1 MVITFPYGIFRYPDH
16 KEPLYLEPVLRLLE
30 DGYSVERIE
39 LVERWVG
46 IVARAARPGSE
57 TATARTWARGLEIA
71 EARLADADATLEQR
85 WESLKNTQSRLTETE
100 QRLAAAEGRL
110 AFPEEQAEGAGE
122 SPREAAMLRQRLRE
136 TRDELELA
144 QERIAFISSER
155 EALEQAL
162 LAADARAASLAGELA
177 TAEVEL
183 EDARERLRSDRLDPD
198 GSPGAVGADALRDG
212 RHEAAAAAFRLAA
225 EREPGVAGNWL
236 GLGRALR
243 GLKRLTDAQEAF
255 ERALELHPGLRDAQ
269 WQSLWVL
276 SRLDRTAGFEEL
288 AASLGPPER
297 LRADELQRLAPL
309 ALRAGAHELARSI
322 GERLLATE
330 PLSQTGLETTASAH
344 WELGDEGRAA
354 EIIDRGLATGDPR
367 AVRAALGFMRHTD
380 DLERVPGL
388 LETLDPPEV
397 ALLVEFAQVFLRRG
411 QPVIARDLIDRA
423 ATLAPGDPLVDDVRR
438 RAQDDLRVH
447 DGSWVRPH
455 PRRRVER
462 QPGRVLHLVSP
473 SLPHHTSGGTYRTHH
488 IARAQRDLGL
498 DPQVVT
504 PLGFPWG
511 DGVVGA
517 READVL
523 DGIEYIRIPDDDPAD
538 AALPERMGRNLDR
551 LVPLV
556 EALRPAVLHPASDY
570 LNALLALELR
580 KLFDIPVVY
589 EVRGFPEERQVR
601 RGGSRACSDQ
611 GVGRRAMELGC
622 MHAADRIVTLAE
634 VMKRHIVSR
643 GVPAE
648 KIHIVPNGVD
658 LDALRPVPR
667 DRALAARLGIE
678 DDETV
683 LGYVST
689 FHGYEGIQ
697 FIVRAVAELI
707 GRGRR
712 VRALLVG
719 DGRER
724 EPLERL
730 AAELGIGGAVV
741 FTGRVPHDEVLRYY
755 SLIDLFV
762 VPRRAEA
769 TSELVTPLKPYEAM
783 AAERPVIV
791 SDVAALREMIRD
803 GETGRRFRPEDHVHL
818 ADVADELIADPA
830 ARRRLAVA
838 GREWVTAE
846 RAWSRVGAGYRTLYE
861 ELGAA

>member
-1 MVITFPYGIFRYPDH
+1 M
-16 KEPLYLEPVLRLLE
+16 
-30 DGYSVERIE
+30 
-39 LVERWVG
+39 
-46 IVARAARPGSE
+46 
-57 TATARTWARGLEIA
+57 
-71 EARLADADATLEQR
+71 
-85 WESLKNTQSRLTETE
+85 
-100 QRLAAAEGRL
+100 
-110 AFPEEQAEGAGE
+110 
-122 SPREAAMLRQRLRE
+122 
-136 TRDELELA
+136 
-144 QERIAFISSER
+144 
-155 EALEQAL
+155 
-162 LAADARAASLAGELA
+162 
-177 TAEVEL
+177 
-183 EDARERLRSDRLDPD
+183 
-198 GSPGAVGADALRDG
+198 
-212 RHEAAAAAFRLAA
+212 
-225 EREPGVAGNWL
+225 
-236 GLGRALR
+236 
-243 GLKRLTDAQEAF
+243 
-255 ERALELHPGLRDAQ
+255 
-269 WQSLWVL
+269 
-276 SRLDRTAGFEEL
+276 
-288 AASLGPPER
+288 
-297 LRADELQRLAPL
+297 
-309 ALRAGAHELARSI
+309 
-322 GERLLATE
+322 
-330 PLSQTGLETTASAH
+330 
-344 WELGDEGRAA
+344 
-354 EIIDRGLATGDPR
+354 
-367 AVRAALGFMRHTD
+367 
-380 DLERVPGL
+380 
-388 LETLDPPEV
+388 

-462 QPGRVLHLVSP
+462 QPGRVLHLVSA

-791 SDVAALREMIRD
+791 V
-803 GETGRRFRPEDHVHL
+803 GRRRAAGDDPRRGDRTPLPAGGPRSPRRRGGRAHRRPGRPPPPRRRRPRMGDRRARVEQGRRRL
-818 ADVADELIADPA
+818 SDPLRG
-830 ARRRLAVA
+830 ARRRLTDRRHGASTASGRRTGVNVELSIRPDRRSSPVLAAASSTATQGWRASAGCDSAASSERSISSGPASSGRQLA
-838 GREWVTAE
+838 GRSTSSKCEVTLA
-846 RAWSRVGAGYRTLYE
+846 S
-861 ELGAA
+861 